1 MQVLEVKMHLTYA
14 IMQAMLEWSDL
25 RFFLAIWRTGTLSAA
40 ARKLKVNQTT
50 VGRRL
55 VALEEALAAR
65 LFDRTLDGH
74 VLTASGERVL
84 AIAQSMEDSIA
95 SIERTVV
102 GEDVRLEGTV
112 RLSTNEVVGQHY
124 LVEHVDSFRTHYQG
138 IHLELVIGT
147 SPLNLLKREA
157 DIALRTSPGK
167 PSAQQDIIARRLSD
181 IGWGLYASSKYLRRV
196 RATTPTT
203 RSLAG
208 HALIGYEGELAGLG
222 AQKWLEENGSRATF
236 VMHTNSIH
244 QASYA
249 VEAGVGVAA
258 LPCIMAP
265 RLRNVE
271 RFSKQ
276 VIVTVGLWLLVH
288 PDLLRSARV
297 RAVMDHLVEHYGAG
311 SPELAGKAPADG
323 A

>member
-1 MQVLEVKMHLTYA
+1 MQTM
-14 IMQAMLEWSDL
+14 EWSDL
-25 RFFLAIWRTGTLSAA
+25 RIFLAIWRTGTLSGA

-55 VALEEALAAR
+55 AALEGALAAR

-84 AIAQSMEDSIA
+84 GIAQSMEDSIA
-95 SIERTVV
+95 AIERTVV

-124 LVEHVDSFRTHYQG
+124 LVEHFDSFRTHYPG
-138 IHLELVIGT
+138 IHVELVTGKP
-147 SPLNLLKREA
+147 SLNLLKREA
-157 DIALRTSPGK
+157 DIALRASHAK
-167 PSAQQDIIARRLSD
+167 PSEQQDIIARRLTD

-196 RATTPTT
+196 RATTPM

-208 HALIGYEGELAGLG
+208 HSLIAYEGELAGLA
-222 AQKWLEENGSRATF
+222 AQRWLEENSNRATF
-236 VMHTNSIH
+236 VMHTNSVH

-249 VEAGVGVAA
+249 VEAGVGVGA
-258 LPCIMAP
+258 LPCMMAP
-265 RLRNVE
+265 RLRSVE
-271 RFSKQ
+271 RLSKQ
-276 VIVTVGLWLLVH
+276 VIVTAGLWLLVH
-288 PDLLRSARV
+288 PHLLRTARV
-297 RAVMDHLVEHYGAG
+297 RAVMDHLVEQYGAG
-311 SPELAGKAPADG
+311 SPELPGKAPAGG